1 MGRHTKREQ
10 SADGP
15 VPDDPAPAGSVYGAP
30 SAPSFEAFSGPT
42 DDQVFFSYEPFPP
55 GSPAGTPAGPP
66 PAAQRQHGPPEQHG
80 FAPYPG
86 DYPGG
91 LPASLAGRDDRA
103 YGEDRFQGYA
113 DDPAPVP
120 AAAPA
125 FGHLDDRAAGI
136 AEDRMPGPPAPP
148 LPPPP
153 PPPAA
158 GSDDDSAEHPSART
172 RVAKLVSALPV
183 PMLPIVA
190 LVIAVGVVAY
200 ALSTQQISLN
210 FAGGAPKDPIDNP
223 RDSQV
228 SQRGPGNR
236 ASRASRPDGLVIAF
250 HVTSRTSTAFRAT
263 ATITN
268 KGQKPVGAWAL
279 AFGIPDV
286 TTRAVSGATVV
297 KTGKLLY
304 VRGRTGIAP
313 GRSVQF
319 VFTADGTPRKPTYCL
334 MNKLAC
340 TIL

>member
-10 SADGP
+10 SEDEP
-15 VPDDPAPAGSVYGAP
+15 VPDDPAPTGPFYGAP
-30 SAPSFEAFSGPT
+30 PGPSFEAFSGPT
-42 DDQVFFSYEPFPP
+42 DDQVFFSYEPFP
-55 GSPAGTPAGPP
+55 AGTPAGPP
-66 PAAQRQHGPPEQHG
+66 PAAQRQHGPPEQLR
-80 FAPYPG
+80 FEPYPG

-91 LPASLAGRDDRA
+91 LPASVTGHDDRA
-103 YGEDRFQGYA
+103 YGDGPFPGPA
-113 DDPAPVP
+113 DDRAPIP

-125 FGHLDDRAAGI
+125 PGHPDD
-136 AEDRMPGPPAPP
+136 PAPAASA
-148 LPPPP
+148 
-153 PPPAA
+153 PAA
-158 GSDDDSAEHPSART
+158 PGDDPAQPRSART
-172 RVAKLVSALPV
+172 RVARLVSALPV

-210 FAGGAPKDPIDNP
+210 FAGGAPKDPVNP
-223 RDSQV
+223 RDSTV

-263 ATITN
+263 GTITN
-268 KGQKPVGAWAL
+268 QGRNPVERWAV
-279 AFGIPDV
+279 AFRIPDV
-286 TTRAVSGATVV
+286 TFRAVSGATLV

-304 VRGRTGIAP
+304 VRGRAGIAP

-319 VFTADGTPRKPTYCL
+319 VFTATGKPRKPTYCI
-334 MNKLAC
+334 MNSLAC